1 MIHAKG
7 SVLQLVDRF
16 ELAADEQAVSTKTL
30 GEVERDYIIETL
42 EHTGWRIEGPSGA
55 ANILGLNPSTLRTR
69 MIKLGIHRR
78 HTHVPAASQSNSA
91 H

>member
-1 MIHAKG
+1 
-7 SVLQLVDRF
+7 VLQLVDRF
-16 ELAADEQAVSTKTL
+16 EIAVDEQSYSTKTL
-30 GEVERDYIIETL
+30 GEIEREYIMETL

-69 MIKLGIHRR
+69 MLKLGIHRR
-78 HTHVPAASQSNSA
+78 DPHVSAGSPSHSA